1 MNQKKLSNFFI
12 GLGVVIIMISLIY
25 MIINLSNADSFI
37 YKWTAFMITGVS
49 SVLWGVISL
58 YLRKKPVRG

>member
-12 GLGVVIIMISLIY
+12 GLGVAIIMISLIY
-25 MIINLSNADSFI
+25 MIINLSSADSFI
-37 YKWTAFMITGVS
+37 YKWAAFMITGVS
-49 SVLWGVISL
+49 FTFWGVISL

>member
-1 MNQKKLSNFFI
+1 MNQKKISSFFI
-12 GLGVVIIMISLIY
+12 GLGVVIIMISLVY

-37 YKWTAFMITGVS
+37 NKWTAFMITGVS

-58 YLRKKPVRG
+58 YLRKKPV

>member
-25 MIINLSNADSFI
+25 MIINLSNADNFI
-37 YKWTAFMITGVS
+37 NTWMTFMITGVS

-58 YLRKKPVRG
+58 YLSKKLVRG